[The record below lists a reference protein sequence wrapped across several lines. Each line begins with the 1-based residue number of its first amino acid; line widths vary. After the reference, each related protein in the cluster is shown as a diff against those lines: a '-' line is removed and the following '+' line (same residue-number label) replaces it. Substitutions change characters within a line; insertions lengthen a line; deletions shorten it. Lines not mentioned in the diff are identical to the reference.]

1 MADRLKAILNRI
13 VEWWNKF
20 TPKQKTIIVCAFAG
34 VILAIGVLSY
44 VLSRPD
50 YAVVKVCES
59 TAIAAEVTELLES
72 NEITNYTSKD
82 ALTVY
87 VLEEQ
92 LSQARLVLG
101 ANDISSEGF
110 GIEDV
115 TSGGFSTTESDK
127 QKRYIVYKEVQMEED
142 LEVNDYVKEA
152 HVTLIVPEDDGTLI
166 SQNLESSASVV
177 LELSGDMPPEV
188 ASSLAHYIA
197 TALGNSTTENVTII
211 DKLGNLLF
219 SGETMAA
226 GVGNMSTQLSA
237 KQEAEKLVKQEVK
250 NVLLGTNLYDVIE
263 VASNLS
269 LDFSSYK
276 KTIHDY
282 SVDDGRSEG
291 YLAQENLYS
300 SENESGI
307 GGEPGT
313 GSNDEDGTTYV
324 LQDGDGSTSTV
335 TEEERKYLLDEM
347 ITEQTIPAGL
357 VKYDESSVS
366 VTAKKLHMYNEEEVD
381 AQGLL
386 ADMTWEEFKLA
397 NADQIKLEVDPDMY
411 SIVQTA
417 TGISSENISIVAY
430 EVPVFMDKEGPNVQ
444 ATDIVQILLIIAILG
459 VLAFV
464 VIRSMRLAKEEDTE
478 EELAVENLLQ
488 STPDT
493 EIENI
498 DLDSKSDARKMIE
511 KCVDENPEAVAN
523 LLRNWLTEDWG

>member
-1 MADRLKAILNRI
+1 MADKLREIPNRLL
-13 VEWWNKF
+13 EWWNKF
-20 TPKQKTIIVCAFAG
+20 SPKQKTIIVCALAG

-44 VLSRPD
+44 VLTRPQ

-59 TAIAAEVTELLES
+59 TAVAAEVTEILES
-72 NEITNYTSKD
+72 NEIENYTSDD

-92 LSQARLVLG
+92 LSDARLVLG

-127 QKRYIVYKEVQMEED
+127 QKRYILYKENKMEED
-142 LEVNDYVKEA
+142 LRANDFVKDA
-152 HVTLIVPEDDGTLI
+152 YVTLVVPEDDGTLI

-177 LELSGDMPPEV
+177 LKLAGDMPQEV
-188 ASSLAHYIA
+188 ATSLAHYIA
-197 TALGNSTTENVTII
+197 TALGNSNTDDVTII
-211 DKLGNLLF
+211 DTVGNLLF
-219 SGETMAA
+219 SGETQAA
-226 GVGNMSTQLSA
+226 GVGNVGTQFA
-237 KQEAEKLVKQEVK
+237 MKQEAEKLVKQEVK
-250 NVLLGTNLYDVIE
+250 NVLLGTDLYDAVE

-276 KTIHDY
+276 KTDHNY
-282 SVDDGRSEG
+282 YVADGRSEG
-291 YLAQENLYS
+291 YLASENLYS
-300 SENESGI
+300 SENENGI

-324 LQDGDGSTSTV
+324 IQDGEGSTSTV
-335 TEEERKYLLDEM
+335 TEEERKYLPSETV
-347 ITEQTIPAGL
+347 TEQTIPAGL
-357 VKYDESSVS
+357 IKYDESSIS
-366 VTAKKLHMYNEEEVD
+366 VTAKKLHMYNEEEVED
-381 AQGLL
+381 QGLL

-397 NADQIKLEVDPDMY
+397 NSEQVKLDVDEDMY

-417 TGISSENISIVAY
+417 TGISTENISIVAY
-430 EVPVFMDKEGPNVQ
+430 EIPVFLDREGPSVQ
-444 ATDIVQILLIIAILG
+444 ATDIVQILLIIAILA

-464 VIRSMRLAKEEDTE
+464 VIRSMRTQREEDTE

-488 STPDT
+488 STPEQ

-498 DLDSKSDARKMIE
+498 DLDNKSDARKMIE

>member
-1 MADRLKAILNRI
+1 MADRLKEILNKI

-20 TPKQKTIIVCAFAG
+20 TPKQKTIIVCVVAG
-34 VILAIGVLSY
+34 VVVAIGIFSY
-44 VLSRPD
+44 ILTRPQ
-50 YAVVKVCES
+50 YSVVKICES
-59 TAIAAEVTELLES
+59 TAIAAEVTEILES
-72 NEITNYTSKD
+72 NEITNYTSED

-127 QKRYIVYKEVQMEED
+127 QKRYIVYKEGKMELD
-142 LEVNDYVKEA
+142 LEANDYVKEA

-177 LELSGDMPPEV
+177 LELSGDMPQEV

-197 TALGNSTTENVTII
+197 TALGNSNTDNVTII
-211 DKLGNLLF
+211 DTVGNLLF
-219 SGETMAA
+219 SGETQAA
-226 GVGNMSTQLSA
+226 GMGNVSTQFAA

-250 NVLLGTNLYDVIE
+250 SVLLGTNLYDSVE

-276 KTIHDY
+276 KTDHNY
-282 SVDDGRSEG
+282 YVADGMSQG
-291 YLAQENLYS
+291 YLASENLYS

-324 LQDGDGSTSTV
+324 IENGDGSTSTV
-335 TEEERKYLLDEM
+335 TEEERKYLPSEM
-347 ITEQTIPAGL
+347 VTEQTIPAGL
-357 VKYDESSVS
+357 IKYDESSVS
-366 VTAKKLHMYNEEEVD
+366 VTAKKLHMYNEEEVEE
-381 AQGLL
+381 QGLL
-386 ADMTWEEFKLA
+386 ADMTWEEFKAA
-397 NADQIKLEVDPDMY
+397 NGEQIKLEVDADMY

-417 TGISSENISIVAY
+417 TGISTENISIVAY
-430 EVPVFMDKEGPNVQ
+430 EVPVFLDKEGPNVQ
-444 ATDIVQILLIIAILG
+444 ATDVVQILLIIAILA

-464 VIRSMRLAKEEDTE
+464 VIRSMRSQKEEDTE

-498 DLDSKSDARKMIE
+498 DLDSKSEARKMIE

>member
-20 TPKQKTIIVCAFAG
+20 SPKQKTIIVCAFAG
-34 VILAIGVLSY
+34 VILAIGVVSY
-44 VLSRPD
+44 VLTRPQ
-50 YAVVKVCES
+50 YAVVKICET
-59 TAIAAEVTELLES
+59 TAVAAEVTELLES
-72 NEITNYTSKD
+72 NEITNYTSDD

-87 VLEEQ
+87 VLKEQ
-92 LSQARLVLG
+92 LSEARLVLG

-127 QKRYIVYKEVQMEED
+127 QKRYVFYKENKMEED
-142 LEVNDYVKEA
+142 LEANGFVKDA
-152 HVTLIVPEDDGTLI
+152 HVTLTVPEDDGTLI

-177 LELSGDMPPEV
+177 LDLTGDMPQEV

-197 TALGNSTTENVTII
+197 TALGNSNTDNVTII
-211 DKLGNLLF
+211 DTVGNLLF
-219 SGETMAA
+219 SGETQAA
-226 GVGNMSTQLSA
+226 GVGNVSTQFAA

-250 NVLLGTNLYDVIE
+250 SVLLGTTLYDAVE

-276 KTIHDY
+276 KVSHDY

-291 YLAQENLYS
+291 YLASENLYN

-324 LQDGDGSTSTV
+324 IQDGDGSTSTV
-335 TEEERKYLLDEM
+335 TEEERKYLPDETV
-347 ITEQTIPAGL
+347 TEQTIPAGL
-357 VKYDESSVS
+357 IKYDESSIS
-366 VTAKKLHMYNEEEVD
+366 VTAKRLHMYNEEEVED
-381 AQGLL
+381 QGLL

-397 NADQIKLEVDPDMY
+397 NGEQVKLEVDTDMY

-417 TGISSENISIVAY
+417 TGIPAENISIVAY
-430 EVPVFMDKEGPNVQ
+430 EVPVFMDKEGPGVQ
-444 ATDIVQILLIIAILG
+444 ATDVVQVILIIAILA

-464 VIRSMRLAKEEDTE
+464 VIRSMRIQKEEDTE
-478 EELAVENLLQ
+478 EELAVENLLN
-488 STPDT
+488 STPDQ

>member
-1 MADRLKAILNRI
+1 MADKAKEILNRI

-34 VILAIGVLSY
+34 VILAIGILSY
-44 VLSRPD
+44 VLTRPQYSVLKICD
-50 YAVVKVCES
+50 S
-59 TAIAAEVTELLES
+59 TAVAAEVTELLES
-72 NEITNYTSKD
+72 NEITNYTSQD
-82 ALTVY
+82 ALTIY
-87 VLEEQ
+87 VLDEQ
-92 LSQARLVLG
+92 LSEARLVLG

-127 QKRYIVYKEVQMEED
+127 QKRYVYYKETKMEED
-142 LEVNDYVKEA
+142 LRANDFVKEA
-152 HVTLIVPEDDGTLI
+152 HVTLTVPEDDGTLI
-166 SQNLESSASVV
+166 SQNLDSSASVV
-177 LELSGDMPPEV
+177 LELAGDMPSEV
-188 ASSLAHYIA
+188 ATSLAHYIA
-197 TALGNSTTENVTII
+197 TALGNSNTDNVTII
-211 DKLGNLLF
+211 DTVGNLLF
-219 SGETMAA
+219 SGETQAA
-226 GVGNMSTQLSA
+226 GVGNVSTQFAA

-250 NVLLGTNLYDVIE
+250 SVLLGTTLYDAVE

-276 KTIHDY
+276 ETDHNY
-282 SVDDGRSEG
+282 YVADGLSQG
-291 YLAQENLYS
+291 YLASENLYS

-313 GSNDEDGTTYV
+313 GSNDEDGATYV
-324 LQDGDGSTSTV
+324 IQDSDGSTSTV
-335 TEEERKYLLDEM
+335 TEEERKYLPSETVTEK
-347 ITEQTIPAGL
+347 ITPAGL
-357 VKYDESSVS
+357 IVYDESSVS
-366 VTAKKLHMYNEEEVD
+366 VTAKKLHMYNEEELED
-381 AQGLL
+381 QGLL
-386 ADMTWEEFKLA
+386 DDITWEEFKLA
-397 NADQIKLEVDPDMY
+397 NADQIKLDVDEDMY

-417 TGISSENISIVAY
+417 TGIPIENISIVAY
-430 EVPVFMDKEGPNVQ
+430 EVPVFLDKEGANVQ
-444 ATDIVQILLIIAILG
+444 ATDVIQILLIIAILA

-464 VIRSMRLAKEEDTE
+464 VIRSMRLQKEEDTE

-488 STPDT
+488 STPDA

>member
-1 MADRLKAILNRI
+1 MADRVKGILNRI

-20 TPKQKTIIVCAFAG
+20 TPKQKTIIVCSFAG

-44 VLSRPD
+44 VLTRPQ
-50 YAVVKVCES
+50 YAVVKICET
-59 TAIAAEVTELLES
+59 TAVAAEVTELLES
-72 NEITNYTSKD
+72 NEITNYTSDD

-92 LSQARLVLG
+92 LSEARLVLG

-127 QKRYIVYKEVQMEED
+127 QKRYVFYKESKMEED
-142 LEVNDYVKEA
+142 LMANDFVKEA
-152 HVTLIVPEDDGTLI
+152 HVTLTVPEDDGTLI

-177 LELSGDMPPEV
+177 LELAGDMPQEI
-188 ASSLAHYIA
+188 AASLAHYIA
-197 TALGNSTTENVTII
+197 TALGNANTDNVTII
-211 DKLGNLLF
+211 DTVGNLLF
-219 SGETMAA
+219 SGETQAA
-226 GVGNMSTQLSA
+226 GMGHVSTQFAA

-250 NVLLGTNLYDVIE
+250 SVLLGTTLYDSVE

-269 LDFSSYK
+269 LDFSTYK
-276 KTIHDY
+276 KTSHDY
-282 SVDDGRSEG
+282 SVADGRSEG
-291 YLAQENLYS
+291 YLASENLYN

-324 LQDGDGSTSTV
+324 LQDGEGSTSTV
-335 TEEERKYLLDEM
+335 TEEERKYLPNETV
-347 ITEQTIPAGL
+347 TEQTIPAGL
-357 VKYDESSVS
+357 IKYDESSVS
-366 VTAKKLHMYNEEEVD
+366 VTAKKLHMYNEEEVEE
-381 AQGLL
+381 QGLL
-386 ADMTWEEFKLA
+386 NDMTWEEFKLA
-397 NADQIKLEVDPDMY
+397 NADQIKLEVDADMY
-411 SIVQTA
+411 NIVQTA
-417 TGISSENISIVAY
+417 TGIPTENISIVAY
-430 EVPVFMDKEGPNVQ
+430 EVPVFMDEDGPSVQ
-444 ATDIVQILLIIAILG
+444 ATDIVQVLLIIAILA

-464 VIRSMRLAKEEDTE
+464 VIRSMRLQKEEDTE

-488 STPDT
+488 STPEPEVED
-493 EIENI
+493 I
-498 DLDSKSDARKMIE
+498 DLNGKSEARKMIE

>member
-1 MADRLKAILNRI
+1 MADRLKGILNRI

-44 VLSRPD
+44 VLTRPQ
-50 YAVVKVCES
+50 YAVVKICES

-72 NEITNYTSKD
+72 NEIENYTSDD

-92 LSQARLVLG
+92 LSDARLVLG

-127 QKRYIVYKEVQMEED
+127 QKRYVFYKESKMEED
-142 LEVNDYVKEA
+142 LMANDFVKEA
-152 HVTLIVPEDDGTLI
+152 HVTLTVPEDDGTLI

-177 LELSGDMPPEV
+177 LELAGDMPQEV

-197 TALGNSTTENVTII
+197 TALGNANTDNVTII
-211 DKLGNLLF
+211 DTVGNLLF
-219 SGETMAA
+219 SGETQAA
-226 GVGNMSTQLSA
+226 GVGNVSTQFAA

-250 NVLLGTNLYDVIE
+250 SVLLGTTLYDAVE

-276 KTIHDY
+276 KTSHDY

-291 YLAQENLYS
+291 YLASENLYS

-324 LQDGDGSTSTV
+324 IQDGDGSTSTV
-335 TEEERKYLLDEM
+335 TEEERKYLPDET

-357 VKYDESSVS
+357 IKYEESSIS
-366 VTAKKLHMYNEEEVD
+366 VTAKRLHMYNEEEVED
-381 AQGLL
+381 QGLL
-386 ADMTWEEFKLA
+386 NDMTWEEFKLA
-397 NADQIKLEVDPDMY
+397 NAEQIKLEVDTDMY

-417 TGISSENISIVAY
+417 TGIPAENISIVAY
-430 EVPVFMDKEGPNVQ
+430 EVPVFMDKDGPSVQ
-444 ATDIVQILLIIAILG
+444 ATDVVQVLLIIAILA

-464 VIRSMRLAKEEDTE
+464 VIRSMRSQKEEDTE

-488 STPDT
+488 STPDADL
-493 EIENI
+493 EDI
-498 DLDSKSDARKMIE
+498 DLDGKSEARKMIE